1 MRIGLFGGTFNPIHY
16 GHIRAALEVKEGF
29 PLDECHFI
37 PAATPPHKTIAGVAD
52 INDRLEMLQLALS
65 EHSDFSVSDVELKR
79 SGPSYSIDT
88 VDYLK
93 KIYPAGTELFLMVGV
108 DAFLEFDTWKS
119 YTELLAA
126 IPIIVMARPTSRY
139 DQTMDRW
146 HTLENFF
153 HSKISDEYSYSH
165 EKACF
170 SHPRLKSVY
179 LFDVTLLDISSSKI
193 RKLIRDGRSAR
204 FLLPETVEA
213 YIRSRELYS

>member
-52 INDRLEMLQLALS
+52 IHDRLGMLQLALS
-65 EHSDFSVSDVELKR
+65 DHSDFSVNDVELKR

-88 VDYLK
+88 VDHLIK
-93 KIYPAGTELFLMVGV
+93 TYPGGTELFLMVGV

-126 IPIIVMARPTSRY
+126 IPIIVMARPTSRF
-139 DQTMDRW
+139 DQIMDRW
-146 HTLENFF
+146 QTLENFF
-153 HSKISDEYSYSH
+153 ISKISDEYSYSR

-170 SHPRLKSVY
+170 THPRMKPVY

-204 FLLPETVEA
+204 FLLPEKVEA
-213 YIRSRELYS
+213 YIHSRKLYL